1 MSKGYFRRSK
11 VFWTVLLILIASLT
25 VVMLVG
31 VTAAETV
38 GTPIIVLDPT
48 SPVVGVGANV
58 NVDIR
63 LDNFTNVY
71 GGQIEMSFDETIVQ
85 VSGDKLTPGSCPA
98 PDFVQSNNADN
109 VNGVISYVVTQLNP
123 TTPCNGGVMA
133 TIDFLCVAEGVS
145 DVTFTSSIIS
155 DADANPI
162 IHTGQNGTVEC
173 EQSVIEFIGEVALQS
188 WPDPAGVEVTLYD
201 SQGLVDGPVVV
212 DSSGT
217 FSLVA
222 DDESETYRVV
232 AAYDRYLS
240 AEASGLTG
248 TGGTVIDLGLTTLRA
263 GDING
268 DGVINI
274 LDLTALAGNFNKTS
288 PQAWAP

>member
-1 MSKGYFRRSK
+1 
-11 VFWTVLLILIASLT
+11 
-25 VVMLVG
+25 
-31 VTAAETV
+31 
-38 GTPIIVLDPT
+38 
-48 SPVVGVGANV
+48 
-58 NVDIR
+58 
-63 LDNFTNVY
+63 
-71 GGQIEMSFDETIVQ
+71 
-85 VSGDKLTPGSCPA
+85 
-98 PDFVQSNNADN
+98 
-109 VNGVISYVVTQLNP
+109 
-123 TTPCNGGVMA
+123 MA

>member
-1 MSKGYFRRSK
+1 MSKVYFRHSK
-11 VFWTVLLILIASLT
+11 VFWTALLIIIVSLT
-25 VVMLVG
+25 VIMLVG
-31 VTAAETV
+31 ATAAETV
-38 GTPIIVLDPT
+38 ATPIIVLNPT
-48 SPVVGVGANV
+48 SPVVGVGAHA

-71 GGQIEMSFDETIVQ
+71 GAQIEMSFDETILQ
-85 VSGDKLTPGSCPA
+85 VTGGKLTPGSCPA
-98 PDFVQSNNADN
+98 PDFVQANTANNAT
-109 VNGVISYVVTQLNP
+109 GVISYVVTQLNP
-123 TTPCNGGVMA
+123 TTPCNGGVLA
-133 TIDFLCVAEGVS
+133 KIDFECVAEGVS
-145 DVTFTSSIIS
+145 NVSFTSSIVS
-155 DADANPI
+155 DQNANAI
-162 IHTGQNGTVEC
+162 THTVQNGTVEC

-212 DSSGT
+212 DSTGT
-217 FSLVA
+217 FSLLA
-222 DDESETYRVV
+222 DDETETYRVV

-240 AEASGLTG
+240 SEKTGLQAASG
-248 TGGTVIDLGLTTLRA
+248 TVNDIGKTTLRA

-288 PQAWAP
+288 PQAWVP

>member
-1 MSKGYFRRSK
+1 MSKVYSRRSK
-11 VFWTVLLILIASLT
+11 VFWTVLLVLIASLT
-25 VVMLVG
+25 VVVLVG
-31 VTAAETV
+31 AATAEPAV
-38 GTPIIVLDPT
+38 ASMIVLDPT

-58 NVDIR
+58 DVDIR
-63 LDNFTNVY
+63 LENFTNVY

-85 VSGDKLTPGSCPA
+85 VTGGILTPGSCPA
-98 PDFVQSNNADN
+98 PDFVVSNSANNAT
-109 VNGVISYVVTQLNP
+109 GVISYAVTQLSP

-133 TIDFLCVAEGVS
+133 AIDFECVAEGVA
-145 DVTFTSSIIS
+145 DVTFTSSLIS
-155 DADANPI
+155 DADGSPI
-162 IHTGQNGTVEC
+162 THTVQNGTVEC
-173 EQSVIEFIGEVALQS
+173 EQLIIEFVGEVALQS

-212 DSSGT
+212 DSTGI
-217 FSLVA
+217 FSLMA

-240 AEASGLTG
+240 AEAAGLTG
-248 TGGTVIDLGLTTLRA
+248 TGGTVINLGLTTLRA